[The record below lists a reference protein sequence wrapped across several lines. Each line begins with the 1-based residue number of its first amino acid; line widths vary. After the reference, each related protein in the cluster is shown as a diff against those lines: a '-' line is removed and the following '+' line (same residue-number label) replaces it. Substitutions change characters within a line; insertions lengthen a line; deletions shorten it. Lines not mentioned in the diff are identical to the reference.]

1 MRHPKQNL
9 GLAQKLAPRTTGL
22 NDPRIRG
29 AVSGYTD
36 EATKGRDVEALAAV
50 QASRAKKPPHKHV
63 YVNGTCEVCGV
74 EVIDSTT
81 EKT

>member
-1 MRHPKQNL
+1 VEQVRHPKQNL

-36 EATKGRDVEALAAV
+36 EATKERDAKALVVAGFGFARARV
-50 QASRAKKPPHKHV
+50 ASD
-63 YVNGTCEVCGV
+63 G
-74 EVIDSTT
+74 
-81 EKT
+81 